1 MRASLVLLSAAACS
15 QVPDEIRHPEPTA
28 ILIRA
33 SDVLPCGSSQC
44 GSVRTRELHR
54 GTLIFIDADSLV
66 LADRI
71 SNGRV
76 SVREES
82 GRLIEVYRGQRVS
95 SGSVAKSAARGGL
108 LGLATGFLSA
118 ATGVVV
124 AEALGLDGIA
134 GESLRAGAVV
144 GAASGV
150 AGGILQG
157 VREGDAVWQRI
168 TVSQLRQELCRC
180 AHP

>member
-1 MRASLVLLSAAACS
+1 MRTTLVLLAAACS
-15 QVPDEIRHPEPTA
+15 QVPDEIRHPEPAA
-28 ILIRA
+28 ILIRVSGA
-33 SDVLPCGSSQC
+33 LPCGS
-44 GSVRTRELHR
+44 TRCDSLKTGEVHR

-76 SVREES
+76 SVREGS
-82 GRLIEVYRGQRVS
+82 GRLIEIYRGQRVS
-95 SGSVAKSAARGGL
+95 SRSVATSTAKGGL

-118 ATGVVV
+118 VAGVIV
-124 AEALGLDGIA
+124 AKALGLDAFA
-134 GESLRAGAVV
+134 GESLKAGAVL

-157 VREGDAVWQRI
+157 VREGDAVWHRI

-180 AHP
+180 ADP